1 MESCF
6 FCIVSVF
13 SRNFPIIF
21 RENFS
26 LFFSQR
32 FAKIWSQKFRIIFF
46 AKFLNWVF
54 ATNSDFLI
62 TISLEPNVADLRYFK
77 LLILLDQIIWIWNIK
92 GLQHGVLKI
101 LRFKYL
107 ILLQRLNFFRENF
120 ALPISRIFFFAK
132 RLKQNSFHW
141 TSPRITPTL
150 LIGELQIFIGDPR
163 FLLGTTRI
171 LLETPRLE
179 TLNFPLE
186 IHIYWRPQIFV
197 RDPKKFIRDPK

>member
-77 LLILLDQIIWIWNIK
+77 LWILLDQIIWIWNIK
-92 GLQHGVLKI
+92 GLQHRVLKI

-107 ILLQRLNFFRENF
+107 ILLQRLNSFRENF
-120 ALPISRIFFFAK
+120 ALPISRIFFF
-132 RLKQNSFHW
+132 S
-141 TSPRITPTL
+141 RIAWSK
-150 LIGELQIFIGDPR
+150 
-163 FLLGTTRI
+163 I
-171 LLETPRLE
+171 L
-179 TLNFPLE
+179 LNFP
-186 IHIYWRPQIFV
+186 IF
-197 RDPKKFIRDPK
+197 REQTKFEKMGNFHKTIFLFHWKVETLFIETPFIGRHPG